1 MVFCISCNRLIGRFL
16 FNYIRNSPITRTDQ
30 DDLII
35 FDEEHVGSRLWYF
48 LYDILLKWVELNI
61 IRYNIADGFRGG
73 VFLLHVRVLKND
85 FSDDVLLF
93 RCQREARRRSDDGRG
108 IRLCLDTFAPGAQKA
123 ISPATAAAT
132 IRKVGLRSEN
142 AI

>member
-48 LYDILLKWVELNI
+48 LYDILRKWVELNI
-61 IRYNIADGFRGG
+61 IRYNIADGFWGG

-85 FSDDVLLF
+85 FSNDVLLF
-93 RCQREARRRSDDGRG
+93 RRQRETRRRSDGRRG
-108 IRLCLDTFAPGAQKA
+108 IRLCLDMLAGRPRGDQASNRCRNNQKSWA
-123 ISPATAAAT
+123 
-132 IRKVGLRSEN
+132 L
-142 AI
+142 